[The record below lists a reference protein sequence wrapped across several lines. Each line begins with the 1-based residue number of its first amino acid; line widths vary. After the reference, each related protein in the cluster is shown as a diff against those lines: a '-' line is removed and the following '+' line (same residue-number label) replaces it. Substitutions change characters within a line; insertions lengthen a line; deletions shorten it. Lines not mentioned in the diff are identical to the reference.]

1 VVISPLVFF
10 TDVTRNPY
18 IIQNIIF
25 RTLTFVSLSL
35 IFFSRKNGLFF
46 AKTYID
52 RPLAVYGAVLFLSM
66 IVSLVYYFEFRAAYF
81 VFWGKRMLFFA
92 FNCAA
97 VFYISFLMAKNAFY
111 RKVLIYSL
119 LLTAA
124 ISSLYAIL
132 QYTGNE
138 FIWPQNLH
146 HYGTRSVST
155 FGNPNFLAS
164 FLLIVL
170 MLNLWLFVKSEKM
183 RDAIIFLALFALNFF
198 TLLITQTRSSWGGFG
213 VAFIVFA
220 FFALKRIK
228 FWKIASVF
236 VLLVFIAVIFP
247 KLAYNKDH
255 PTVLDRIVRTFHFSD
270 KGEAASVNQR
280 LLIWECALRMFRQSP
295 VFGHGW
301 GSFELRYPV
310 EQGIVLKNKAKFR
323 GLRTH
328 ANNSH
333 NEILEELSQ
342 IGIVGFAAF
351 VFLWLTFFVKAA
363 RVFFKTRSF
372 LLLGCIA
379 GIIGFFAGNML
390 NVTLHFPMPALAFW
404 AAVGIAVSESSAGPP
419 GVFRKVGFLLPLK
432 IAAAMIFIILV
443 KGQIDYFKGEVH
455 YFRGFGLSR
464 RGNIEKAAVECKK
477 SWQSYRWN
485 VDNNYEL
492 GNCYMRQKMREKAI
506 WAYREA
512 LKANPGYDEIYFN
525 LAIAYQNAGNLEEAE
540 KNFIRACEINPV
552 SFEYFLSLGNFYL
565 KNKKDFEAAEKYYGG
580 ALGLQPDSADVL
592 NNMGYLAMLANDTEK
607 SFTLYKK
614 ALKSNPSYELARRN
628 IVSILKKMN
637 IPVAKWHKSAA
648 EFVNGRRYEKAIPL
662 YEKILEYNP
671 GDVQALF
678 YLGNCFTSLERFYEA
693 VGIYERLVRYFPA
706 EKNFPLNLARIYLLK
721 GEREKARLLAEAT
734 AKRFPESRDA
744 AELLNKFK

>member
-1 VVISPLVFF
+1 MFF
-10 TDVTRNPY
+10 TSVTRNPY

-25 RTLTFVSLSL
+25 RTLTFISLSL
-35 IFFSRKNGLFF
+35 IFFSRKNGIFF
-46 AKTYID
+46 AKTYLD
-52 RPLAVYGAVLFLSM
+52 RPLAIYGAVIFLSM
-66 IVSLVYYFEFRAAYF
+66 LVPLVYYFDFRTAYF
-81 VFWGKRMLFFA
+81 VFWGKRMMFFA

-97 VFYISFLMAKNAFY
+97 VFYISFLMSKNAFY

-132 QYTGNE
+132 QYTGHE

-164 FLLIVL
+164 FMIVIL
-170 MLNLWLFVKSEKM
+170 MLNLWLFLSAEKTYG
-183 RDAIIFLALFALNFF
+183 AIISLILLAINFF
-198 TLLITQTRSSWGGFG
+198 ALLITQTRSSWGGFG
-213 VAFIVFA
+213 VAFIIFA
-220 FFALKRIK
+220 VFALKKVNVR
-228 FWKIASVF
+228 KIASVAA
-236 VLLVFIAVIFP
+236 LLIFITFIFP
-247 KLAYNKDH
+247 KLAYYKDH
-255 PTVLDRIVRTFHFSD
+255 PTVLDRIIRTFHLSD
-270 KGEAASVNQR
+270 VGEAASVNQR
-280 LLIWECALRMFRQSP
+280 FLIWECALRMFRRSP

-301 GSFELRYPV
+301 GSFEIRYPV

-342 IGIVGFAAF
+342 IGIIGFAAF
-351 VFLWLTFFVKAA
+351 VFLWLTFFIKAIKA
-363 RVFFKTRSF
+363 FFKTRSF

-379 GIIGFFAGNML
+379 GIAGFFAGDML

-404 AAVGIAVSESSAGPP
+404 AAVGIGASESSAGPP
-419 GVFRKVGFLLPLK
+419 GVFRRAGFLLPLK
-432 IAAAMIFIILV
+432 IAAALVFIVLV
-443 KGQIDYFKGEVH
+443 KGQIDYFKGEMY

-464 RGNIEKAAVECKK
+464 QGNIEKAAAECKK

-492 GNCYMRQKMREKAI
+492 GNCYMRQKMLHKAI
-506 WAYREA
+506 WAYKEA

-525 LAIAYQNAGNLEEAE
+525 LAIAYQNAEVMEEAE

-565 KNKKDFEAAEKYYGG
+565 KNKKDFAKAEKYYGG
-580 ALGLQPDSADVL
+580 ALALNPDSADVL
-592 NNMGYLAMLANDTEK
+592 NNMGYLAMLANDSEK
-607 SFTLYKK
+607 SFALYKR
-614 ALKSNPSYELARRN
+614 ALEANPSYELARRN
-628 IVSILKKMN
+628 IVSILEKMN
-637 IPVAKWHKSAA
+637 IPADKWHRQAA
-648 EFVNGRRYEKAIPL
+648 EFVNGSHYEKAIPL

-678 YLGNCFTSLERFYEA
+678 YLGNCCTSLKRFDDA
-693 VGIYERLVRYFPA
+693 VGIYERLVRYFPG

-721 GEREKARLLAEAT
+721 GEKEKARRLAEET

-744 AELLNKFK
+744 AELLEKFQ